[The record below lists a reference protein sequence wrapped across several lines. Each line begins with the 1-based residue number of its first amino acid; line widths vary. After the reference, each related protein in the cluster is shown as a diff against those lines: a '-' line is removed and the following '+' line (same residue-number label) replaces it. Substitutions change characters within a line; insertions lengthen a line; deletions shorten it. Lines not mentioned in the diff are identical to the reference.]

1 MFVLTVDALQQ
12 DPLNFGH
19 PKEAFSAS
27 AAQLQL
33 KSLIFFFTFF
43 SSLKAIYSSFNNML
57 VSSPTSISFHSS
69 WFVASLTFKTKISL
83 AFLSLISYVLMNL
96 RNIFPSISFKCLNN
110 KWTNGPIYWK
120 IVNVKIGLIDLR
132 KYIWIFKVF
141 LFSKKFWI
149 LMYRLFFGRVFSYS
163 FLCGRKSKKY
173 FYAAGNWAR
182 ILSIAGKRVTHQEL
196 TRCRTK
202 LWCISISIF
211 CSNFTKFSHLQG
223 AFLN

>member
-43 SSLKAIYSSFNNML
+43 SSLKAIHSSFNNML

-120 IVNVKIGLIDLR
+120 IVKNYVKIGLIDLK

-149 LMYRLFFGRVFSYS
+149 LMYRLFFGRGFHIPFYVVENRRSTSMLLVTEQEIFQ
-163 FLCGRKSKKY
+163 LQAKELPIKS
-173 FYAAGNWAR
+173 
-182 ILSIAGKRVTHQEL
+182 
-196 TRCRTK
+196 
-202 LWCISISIF
+202 
-211 CSNFTKFSHLQG
+211 
-223 AFLN
+223 